1 MGVQERVQTKI
12 HAQYELRVSK
22 LLKRFIARMS
32 GTCYINKRSGQ
43 ALFARGSPLFS
54 KGPSSLPSVFASH
67 PTHAPTHPSPQHSK
81 SPLTPSFSP
90 HSPPSIEGLSSRLP
104 VRLVYPSPSPLPP
117 TPTPFPPTPSPS
129 SSIEGPPAA
138 PSSLPAH
145 LFPPSPR

>member
-43 ALFARGSPLFS
+43 ALFAQGSPLFS

-67 PTHAPTHPSPQHSK
+67 PTHAPTHPSPQHRK
-81 SPLTPSFSP
+81 SPLTSSSFSA
-90 HSPPSIEGLSSRLP
+90 HSPPSIEGLCSRLP
-104 VRLVYPSPSPLPP
+104 VRLVYPSPSPSPL
-117 TPTPFPPTPSPS
+117 PPTPSPS